1 MKSNWMWNLAKGLE
15 GVGLL
20 VVGVGLM
27 MSISL
32 GMQDDGLSSMKFE
45 SWSLLVGCV
54 MFFCGWILER
64 NMGAR

>member
-20 VVGVGLM
+20 VVGIGLM

-45 SWSLLVGCV
+45 SWSLLAGGV
-54 MFFCGWILER
+54 MFFCGWLLER
-64 NMGAR
+64 SMGAR